1 MFIIVFILINFKTLI
16 IQMELAETYLE
27 YTKNYS
33 DQGKW
38 EKAIS
43 YYKKLAK
50 LQPNN
55 WEVYQ
60 NLGNALF
67 EIKSWQ
73 DAVTS

>member
-1 MFIIVFILINFKTLI
+1 
-16 IQMELAETYLE
+16 MELAETYLKHG
-27 YTKNYS
+27 KNYS
-33 DQGKW
+33 DEGKW
-38 EKAIS
+38 EEAIF
-43 YYKKLAK
+43 YYKKLTE

-73 DAVTS
+73 NAVTSYRHAI

>member
-1 MFIIVFILINFKTLI
+1 
-16 IQMELAETYLE
+16 MELAETYLE

>member
-1 MFIIVFILINFKTLI
+1 M
-16 IQMELAETYLE
+16 
-27 YTKNYS
+27 
-33 DQGKW
+33 
-38 EKAIS
+38 S

-67 EIKSWQ
+67 EIKSW
-73 DAVTS
+73 